1 MAGQGEDRQ
10 VRGLNAVL
18 RLLLTAVHQQFI
30 HILLLRSWGHSEVER
45 RMVAVDKVDFVSA
58 LRIVDHVVAMGALPD
73 LGGAGGSFTP
83 HLPAPGASRDDVLAA
98 ELALE
103 RRLLGT
109 IEAARSVLSE
119 GDDRAARVL
128 MEGALSPRRNYLVWL
143 EGQASS
149 RGAGPPTRHHD
160 KAARSLDALLAQ
172 LIVAIE
178 QALVHAFVLQHA
190 GEDRL
195 ADAAWAT
202 SGAAMMQ
209 ATSIVKLFASQG
221 FAPSFAETAAAPE
234 APRVGLGVA
243 EVLAF
248 EQALAERCSR
258 SAEEAA
264 AWLGGADES
273 LLWRDIAA
281 HYRDLGNGPP
291 HGEHPA
297 ARNPAAFR
305 SFDDI
310 YRKHVTGRP
319 ERVRS
324 A

>member
-1 MAGQGEDRQ
+1 MAGHGGDRQ
-10 VRGLNAVL
+10 MRGLNAVL

-45 RMVAVDKVDFVSA
+45 RIVVVDKVDFVSA
-58 LRIVDHVVAMGALPD
+58 LRMVDHAVATGAPPD
-73 LGGAGGSFTP
+73 LGGAGGSVTP
-83 HLPAPGASRDDVLAA
+83 HLPTPGASRDDILSA
-98 ELALE
+98 EMALE

-109 IEAARSVLSE
+109 IEAARSALPE
-119 GDDRAARVL
+119 DGDHAARTL
-128 MEGALSPRRNYLVWL
+128 IADAMWPRRTYLAWL
-143 EGQASS
+143 QEQVPTG
-149 RGAGPPTRHHD
+149 GAKSPTGHRD
-160 KAARSLDALLAQ
+160 KATASLDALLAQ
-172 LIVAIE
+172 LIMAIE
-178 QALVHAFVLQHA
+178 QALVHAFVLRHA
-190 GEDRL
+190 GANRF

-221 FAPSFAETAAAPE
+221 SAPSFAEPTVAPE
-234 APRVGLGVA
+234 APRIGLEVA
-243 EVLAF
+243 EVLRF
-248 EQALAERCSR
+248 ERTLAEHCSR
-258 SAEEAA
+258 SAEAAA

-291 HGEHPA
+291 REEHPA

-305 SFDDI
+305 SFDGI
-310 YRKHVTGRP
+310 YRKYVTGP

-324 A
+324 I